1 MIEVDRIVRD
11 FNLKLEK
18 MESYLIYIQERYNY
32 FEDPNTNFNL
42 NSKNE
47 RELKEM
53 KESLDTKKIRKSIKC
68 II

>member
-11 FNLKLEK
+11 FKIKLEK

-32 FEDPNTNFNL
+32 FEDPNTDFNL

-53 KESLDTKKIRKSIKC
+53 KVSLDTKNNRSIKF

>member
-11 FNLKLEK
+11 FKIKLEK

-32 FEDPNTNFNL
+32 FEDPNTDFNL
-42 NSKNE
+42 SSKNE

-53 KESLDTKKIRKSIKC
+53 KVSLDTKNNRSIKF